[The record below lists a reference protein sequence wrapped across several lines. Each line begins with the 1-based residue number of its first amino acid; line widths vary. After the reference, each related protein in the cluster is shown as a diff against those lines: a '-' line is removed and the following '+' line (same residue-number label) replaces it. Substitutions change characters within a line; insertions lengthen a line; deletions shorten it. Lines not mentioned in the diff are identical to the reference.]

1 METTSNKFS
10 FKYEEKKK
18 FFKEIQNFNSRKAS
32 QQNDIS
38 VNVPRILSLSDL
50 FIAIFM
56 TESKELK
63 LTLHLVIGA
72 M

>member
-10 FKYEEKKK
+10 FKYAEKKK

-32 QQNDIS
+32 QKNDIS

-50 FIAIFM
+50 LIAIFM